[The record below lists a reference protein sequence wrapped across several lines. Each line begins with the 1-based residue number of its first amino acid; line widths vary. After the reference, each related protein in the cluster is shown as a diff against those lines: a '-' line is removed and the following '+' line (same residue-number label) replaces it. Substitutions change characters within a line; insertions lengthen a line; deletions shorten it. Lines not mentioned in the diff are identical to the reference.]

1 MINKGLMEI
10 LKCPKCGGEEIINNQ
25 PHKLLC
31 SSCAKEYTV
40 TQDGIIQMMVPHAL
54 PKPAIYDDPDYKK
67 WQEINPDVVSGEV
80 EKGNLLFYTIYH
92 SAHLYISNWQDAQTN
107 VKWIV
112 DIGCGQGIHYH
123 YFDSIENVIGVDMNL
138 ITLQKLKKKY
148 PQALLIQ
155 ADILNLPFVDGRISA
170 VISVYTFEHI
180 YYLDNALLEIKRI
193 LHSEGKFYMGLPCE
207 GGLFWNLGRRLTTA
221 RIISKKY
228 NIDHQKVMRIEHCN
242 TAKKVVNTLKKH
254 FNIDKK
260 KLFPFNFIPTV
271 LFNIRIALQLSQKQA
286 D

>member
-1 MINKGLMEI
+1 MVNEELLEI
-10 LKCPKCGGEEIINNQ
+10 LKCPNCGGQEIRNV
-25 PHKLLC
+25 HTDKLKC
-31 SSCAKEYTV
+31 RSCANEYSITN
-40 TQDGIIQMMVPHAL
+40 DGIIQMMVPSGL

-67 WQEINPDVVSGEV
+67 WQEINPEVVSDDV

-92 SAHLYISNWQDAQTN
+92 SAHLYISNWQNEQKDIN
-107 VKWIV
+107 WIV

-155 ADILNLPFVDGRISA
+155 ADILNLPIVDSQISA

-180 YYLDNALLEIKRI
+180 YYLDNTLLEIKRI
-193 LHSEGKFYMGLPCE
+193 LHPDGKFYVGLPCE

-228 NIDHQKVMRIEHCN
+228 NINHQKVMRIEHCN
-242 TAKKVVNTLKKH
+242 TAKKVINTLEKH

-271 LFNIRIALQLSQKQA
+271 FLNIRVALQLSQKPA
-286 D
+286 N